1 MTTIQSHHLVGG
13 QEDPNHSTANQGT
26 TKAGQMTAN
35 QPKKQSLL
43 GGTIAEKFGG
53 SSKDILEEE

>member
-1 MTTIQSHHLVGG
+1 MASVHKEAEDKDHAGTRRSPGG
-13 QEDPNHSTANQGT
+13 T
-26 TKAGQMTAN
+26 
-35 QPKKQSLL
+35 KKQSLL

>member
-1 MTTIQSHHLVGG
+1 MASVHTAPGDDKDHGG
-13 QEDPNHSTANQGT
+13 KQP
-26 TKAGQMTAN
+26 AGNPAS
-35 QPKKQSLL
+35 KKQSLL

>member
-1 MTTIQSHHLVGG
+1 MQGTQGG
-13 QEDPNHSTANQGT
+13 QQDPNQSQ
-26 TKAGQMTAN
+26 AGMKE
-35 QPKKQSLL
+35 KKGSLL

>member
-1 MTTIQSHHLVGG
+1 MASAHQTSGDDSVLGSG
-13 QEDPNHSTANQGT
+13 
-26 TKAGQMTAN
+26 KAGAAGSMAQTAS
-35 QPKKQSLL
+35 KKQSLL

>member
-1 MTTIQSHHLVGG
+1 MASVHAAPGDDKDHGG
-13 QEDPNHSTANQGT
+13 KQANVS
-26 TKAGQMTAN
+26 
-35 QPKKQSLL
+35 QPTKKQSLL

>member
-1 MTTIQSHHLVGG
+1 MASAHQTSGDDATLGAAKPGTAGSLG
-13 QEDPNHSTANQGT
+13 QAAS
-26 TKAGQMTAN
+26 
-35 QPKKQSLL
+35 KKQSLL

>member
-1 MTTIQSHHLVGG
+1 MASAHPTGGDEKDHGAGKPASAGSH
-13 QEDPNHSTANQGT
+13 A
-26 TKAGQMTAN
+26 
-35 QPKKQSLL
+35 PKKQPLL

>member
-1 MTTIQSHHLVGG
+1 MSAFHASTESDPQALSGQSLIKTTVFQ
-13 QEDPNHSTANQGT
+13 Q
-26 TKAGQMTAN
+26 TK
-35 QPKKQSLL
+35 PQSLL

>member
-1 MTTIQSHHLVGG
+1 MQTTHAATGDDVAHGL
-13 QEDPNHSTANQGT
+13 STLLLPGANVQ
-26 TKAGQMTAN
+26 QH
-35 QPKKQSLL
+35 KKQSLL